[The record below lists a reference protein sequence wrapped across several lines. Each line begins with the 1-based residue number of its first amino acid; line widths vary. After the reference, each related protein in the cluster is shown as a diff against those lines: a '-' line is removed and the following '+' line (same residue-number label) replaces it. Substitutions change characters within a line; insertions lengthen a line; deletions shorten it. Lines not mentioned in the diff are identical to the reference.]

1 MSRQSWPR
9 SSTRSRKTKT
19 GHLQENVY
27 CGSSTCWTMLHKKMK
42 TARNKREKKQPTLKA
57 DKQTK
62 QIKQVQ
68 TNGSNKTF
76 YYGLI
81 MLILCFKFKVHFIES
96 LGKKS
101 IKIRVRFHSSDST
114 VLEELLLIRTPPPHL
129 PVVSNDWNHR
139 ASWLLRER
147 LFDVSIL
154 GTLRITLC
162 LISVDFLL

>member
-1 MSRQSWPR
+1 MWHQSWPW
-9 SSTRSRKTKT
+9 SSTRSWKTKT
-19 GHLQENVY
+19 DTFRKTSIVAAVLVEQ
-27 CGSSTCWTMLHKKMK
+27 CFTKKMK
-42 TARNKREKKQPTLKA
+42 TARKKREKKQPTLKA

-96 LGKKS
+96 QGKKS

-114 VLEELLLIRTPPPHL
+114 VLEELLLIRIPPPHL
-129 PVVSNDWNHR
+129 PVVSNYWNHR
-139 ASWLLRER
+139 ASWLLREH

>member
-1 MSRQSWPR
+1 MAAVLVEQCF
-9 SSTRSRKTKT
+9 T
-19 GHLQENVY
+19 
-27 CGSSTCWTMLHKKMK
+27 KKMK
-42 TARNKREKKQPTLKA
+42 TARKKREKKQPTLKA

-96 LGKKS
+96 QCKKS

-114 VLEELLLIRTPPPHL
+114 VLEELLLIRIPPPHL
-129 PVVSNDWNHR
+129 PVVSNY
-139 ASWLLRER
+139 
-147 LFDVSIL
+147 
-154 GTLRITLC
+154 
-162 LISVDFLL
+162 